1 MRWVFKLKIKAV
13 FISLF
18 FAMISLSGCS
28 EDDLGPAMVL
38 DLYERG
44 SSQNNVYR
52 VEKHDPEADDGHCI
66 SFREFTSNG
75 QIVRS
80 MNSAHSDPLI
90 DVESG
95 ALRDLKRRAKG
106 LVMSPEPEGEIALEL
121 RLWAD
126 DHQSAQVGFLR
137 ADDPASAA
145 FMSRVKQVCK
155 MSWSAPQ

>member
-1 MRWVFKLKIKAV
+1 MKIKAV

-18 FAMISLSGCS
+18 FAMISLSGCDS
-28 EDDLGPAMVL
+28 GGDEGPAMVL
-38 DLYERG
+38 ELYERG

-52 VEKHDPEADDGHCI
+52 VSKYDAEAEDGHCV
-66 SFREFTSNG
+66 SLREFTSNG

-80 MNSAHSDPLI
+80 MNSSHSDPLI

-95 ALRDLKRRAKG
+95 ALRELKGKAKG
-106 LVMSPEPEGEIALEL
+106 LVMSPEPVGEITLEL

-126 DHQSAQVGFLR
+126 DHQSAQIGFLR